1 MPKDVPVYFYDSN
14 GRIITKDREIRRRI
28 QEGKGKF
35 KYNYTL
41 PGKPRRKGACIDP
54 ETGQLATTS
63 KEAQKIANKIYE
75 ADINNAYGETIKNPI
90 LADFAKDPYLK
101 SILQHK
107 LYLFRTAQSLFPS
120 IHLIKPAC

>member
-14 GRIITKDREIRRRI
+14 GLIITKDREIRRLI

-41 PGKPRRKGACIDP
+41 RGKPRRKSACIDP

-63 KEAQKIANKIYE
+63 KEAQQIANKIYE

-90 LADFAKDPYLK
+90 LSDFAQNVY
-101 SILQHK
+101 
-107 LYLFRTAQSLFPS
+107 
-120 IHLIKPAC
+120 